1 MTVDT
6 TRPSAFSRLC
16 ERHFRTLVLLVLA
29 LAAFNLTFRLG
40 REIVTEWDES
50 LYAISATEMATSGN
64 WIGVTYLGDLDY
76 YNSKPPLN
84 IWLISVAFKLFGTNL
99 WSLRIVS
106 AGCAWCTVLVLTLW
120 GRRCFGAAVGVT
132 AGMVLATSFGFLYV
146 HSGRSANTDALFTL
160 LVLLTVVVLWAADR
174 RPWHAVWLGP
184 ILAAAF
190 LLRGMAVLMPL
201 VLVVAVKTWRRADR
215 RADAWPSVVA
225 GSLFAAPVAAWSVA
239 RWKLDG
245 WRFFQAL
252 FGYDFVARTV
262 GALEG
267 HDGGVWYYATILL
280 KHHYEWI
287 AAAAIAGLLF
297 PVPWRAG
304 RRSIGGDTGMRPLLI
319 LSWIA
324 VTLII
329 PTVMRTKLPW
339 YLNTFYPVFA
349 LGTAWLLV
357 QGLSPARDDRGLRG
371 RHVVLLS
378 VVIATLAVA
387 ETKLLWYSYHYRDLR
402 RSTQGLLLAE
412 RGRLH
417 GRRVFCSRR
426 HRGEAFVLGTL
437 GTDRQFAETLDAFL
451 HLSRSGDYW
460 LASDPVVHPE
470 MTVVRS
476 NGRAWLY
483 CRR

>member
-1 MTVDT
+1 
-6 TRPSAFSRLC
+6 
-16 ERHFRTLVLLVLA
+16 
-29 LAAFNLTFRLG
+29 
-40 REIVTEWDES
+40 
-50 LYAISATEMATSGN
+50 
-64 WIGVTYLGDLDY
+64 
-76 YNSKPPLN
+76 
-84 IWLISVAFKLFGTNL
+84 
-99 WSLRIVS
+99 
-106 AGCAWCTVLVLTLW
+106 
-120 GRRCFGAAVGVT
+120 
-132 AGMVLATSFGFLYV
+132 
-146 HSGRSANTDALFTL
+146 
-160 LVLLTVVVLWAADR
+160 
-174 RPWHAVWLGP
+174 
-184 ILAAAF
+184 
-190 LLRGMAVLMPL
+190 
-201 VLVVAVKTWRRADR
+201 
-215 RADAWPSVVA
+215 
-225 GSLFAAPVAAWSVA
+225 
-239 RWKLDG
+239 
-245 WRFFQAL
+245 
-252 FGYDFVARTV
+252 
-262 GALEG
+262 
-267 HDGGVWYYATILL
+267 
-280 KHHYEWI
+280 
-287 AAAAIAGLLF
+287 
-297 PVPWRAG
+297 
-304 RRSIGGDTGMRPLLI
+304 MRPVLI

-357 QGLSPARDDRGLRG
+357 QGLSHARDARGLRG

-412 RGRLH
+412 GGRLH

-426 HRGEAFVLGTL
+426 HRGDAFVLGTL

-460 LASDPVVHPE
+460 LSSDPVVHPE